1 MSSRST
7 DAKVTHTLLHTH
19 SQIYDDWHQYK
30 GGLNGAGITWIKGTW
45 RPIHGDCKSSTGTFK
60 GWAMRDSNG
69 ELRVKLEYDDRI
81 LFHEGVVEVPF
92 RADYDNEVDRLKELR
107 STKPEKRTKEQK
119 AEIEKLY
126 ASTKTEGRRQERL
139 QTQEAIKAFHRGME
153 VRLTD
158 LLLTGAQKYLQ
169 N

>member
-1 MSSRST
+1 
-7 DAKVTHTLLHTH
+7 
-19 SQIYDDWHQYK
+19 
-30 GGLNGAGITWIKGTW
+30 
-45 RPIHGDCKSSTGTFK
+45 
-60 GWAMRDSNG
+60 MRDSNG